1 MQKLVSEV
9 FDFFVVIHACPSISA
24 DTRSPSSVRP
34 HGSSAQTSGCS
45 VEGEKMML
53 LKCHGLCVYSDS
65 PLNSTWENHGLYNLY
80 PGLWP
85 PQRIN
90 FLLRSMEH
98 SNRSALTHAQ

>member
-1 MQKLVSEV
+1 MYPREKKIVTSFFALSDSISCMQKLVSEV

-53 LKCHGLCVYSDS
+53 LKMSWSLCLFRQSF
-65 PLNSTWENHGLYNLY
+65 E
-80 PGLWP
+80 
-85 PQRIN
+85 
-90 FLLRSMEH
+90 
-98 SNRSALTHAQ
+98 